1 MRGMRA
7 TFLASITMGAVAL
20 ALAALPSA
28 AARAKD
34 TLTIGQSQFPN
45 NFNPLIGSMMARTY
59 ILGMTRRPITA
70 YDPEWK
76 LVCFLCT
83 ELPSL
88 EKGTAK
94 YETTKDGKP
103 GIAVTYTLKPG
114 MKWGDGTPITT
125 KDVMFT
131 WEVGRN
137 KDSGISNQELFQRI
151 AGIDVKDDRTF
162 TMHMTK
168 RSCDYEGI
176 NDFDLLPEHIERKN
190 FEANPAEYINRTAY
204 DTDTT
209 NPGLWFGPYKITQV
223 VSGSHVVLERN
234 KYWWGKKPAF
244 NRIVVRTIENTGAMT
259 ANLLSGS
266 IDYIPGETGL
276 TLDQALAFE
285 KQHGRRFRIVYKPG
299 LIYEHIDVNLDNP
312 VMADVRVRRALLHGV
327 DRETINKRLFDGR
340 QPVANGSV
348 NPLDKVYNP
357 DVPKYPYDPKRAKA
371 LLDAAGWT
379 EMKGGIRHN
388 AKGERLQIEF
398 MTTAGNKT
406 RELVQQAIQSQWRQI
421 GVDARIRNEPA
432 RVYFGQTVRHREF
445 KDLAMYAWFSA
456 PENVPLTTLHS
467 TMIPT
472 KENNWSGQNYTGY
485 DNPKMDKIIDD
496 VEVVCEPKKNMKLWH
511 DLQTLYSTDLPALPL
526 YFRADAY
533 IMPQWLVGVVPTGHQ
548 DPSTLWVEDWSV
560 GQ

>member
-1 MRGMRA
+1 MQGFRA
-7 TFLASITMGAVAL
+7 TAL
-20 ALAALPSA
+20 ATIALIAAFALPPKPA
-28 AARAKD
+28 AAKD
-34 TLTIGQSQFPN
+34 DLVIGMSQFPN
-45 NFNPLIGSMMARTY
+45 NFNPVIGSMMARTY

-70 YDPEWK
+70 YDAEWK
-76 LVCFLCT
+76 LICFLCT

-88 EKGTAK
+88 EKGTAT

-114 MKWGDGTPITT
+114 LKWGDGTPITT
-125 KDVMFT
+125 KDVLFT

-137 KDSGISNQELFQRI
+137 KESGVSNQELYRRI
-151 AGIDVKDDRTF
+151 ASIDVKDDRTF

-168 RSCDYEGI
+168 RSCDYQGI
-176 NDFDLLPEHIERKN
+176 NDFELLPEHLERKN

-209 NPGLWFGPYKITQV
+209 NPGLWFGPYRIAQV
-223 VSGSHVVLERN
+223 VSGSHVVLEQN
-234 KYWWGKKPAF
+234 PLWWGKKPAF
-244 NRIVVRTIENTGAMT
+244 KRIVVRTIENTGAMT

-299 LIYEHIDVNLDNP
+299 LIYEHIDVNLGNP
-312 VMADVRVRRALLHGV
+312 VMADVRVRRALLYGMN
-327 DRETINKRLFDGR
+327 RNAINARLFEGK
-340 QPVANGSV
+340 QPVAHGSV

-357 DVPKYPYDPKRAKA
+357 DVPKYPYDPKRAAA
-371 LLDAAGWT
+371 LLDEAGWT

-388 AKGERLQIEF
+388 AKGERLQVEF

-445 KDLAMYAWFSA
+445 KNLAMYAWFSA

-485 DNPKMDKIIDD
+485 DNPKMDKILDD
-496 VEVVCEPKKNMKLWH
+496 VEVVCEPEKNMRLWH

-526 YFRADAY
+526 YFRANAY
-533 IMPQWLVGVVPTGHQ
+533 IMPQWLAGVVPTGHQ
-548 DPSTLWVEDWSV
+548 DPTTLWVEDWSV
-560 GQ
+560 EP

>member
-1 MRGMRA
+1 
-7 TFLASITMGAVAL
+7 
-20 ALAALPSA
+20 
-28 AARAKD
+28 
-34 TLTIGQSQFPN
+34 
-45 NFNPLIGSMMARTY
+45 
-59 ILGMTRRPITA
+59 
-70 YDPEWK
+70 
-76 LVCFLCT
+76 
-83 ELPSL
+83 
-88 EKGTAK
+88 
-94 YETTKDGKP
+94 
-103 GIAVTYTLKPG
+103 
-114 MKWGDGTPITT
+114 
-125 KDVMFT
+125 
-131 WEVGRN
+131 
-137 KDSGISNQELFQRI
+137 
-151 AGIDVKDDRTF
+151 
-162 TMHMTK
+162 
-168 RSCDYEGI
+168 
-176 NDFDLLPEHIERKN
+176 
-190 FEANPAEYINRTAY
+190 
-204 DTDTT
+204 
-209 NPGLWFGPYKITQV
+209 
-223 VSGSHVVLERN
+223 
-234 KYWWGKKPAF
+234 
-244 NRIVVRTIENTGAMT
+244 MT

-312 VMADVRVRRALLHGV
+312 VMGDVRVRRALLHGV
-327 DRETINKRLFDGR
+327 DRETINKRLFEGK

-357 DVPKYPYDPKRAKA
+357 DVPKYPYDPKRAAA
-371 LLDAAGWT
+371 LLDEAGWT

-485 DNPKMDKIIDD
+485 NNPKMDKIIDD
-496 VEVVCEPKKNMKLWH
+496 VEVVCEPKKNMQLWH